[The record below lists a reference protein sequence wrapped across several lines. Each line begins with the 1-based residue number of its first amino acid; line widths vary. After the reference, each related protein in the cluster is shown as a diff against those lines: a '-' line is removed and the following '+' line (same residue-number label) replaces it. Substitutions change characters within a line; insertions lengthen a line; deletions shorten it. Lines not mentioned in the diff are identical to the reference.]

1 MFRIK
6 QGMENSYMIALMHN
20 MEKPSELKTTMVIEY
35 NPNKIE
41 LKEHDELKFSEI
53 LKRFSKKIDT
63 SDEFVFEI
71 SDITGSFWFFDYDK
85 DGIKEEN
92 MVQIFKP
99 TTMVVKGNSLY
110 VIKTYF
116 NICSFECNL
125 KKRHLSSVLY

>member
-1 MFRIK
+1 M
-6 QGMENSYMIALMHN
+6 MA
-20 MEKPSELKTTMVIEY
+20 
-35 NPNKIE
+35 KIE